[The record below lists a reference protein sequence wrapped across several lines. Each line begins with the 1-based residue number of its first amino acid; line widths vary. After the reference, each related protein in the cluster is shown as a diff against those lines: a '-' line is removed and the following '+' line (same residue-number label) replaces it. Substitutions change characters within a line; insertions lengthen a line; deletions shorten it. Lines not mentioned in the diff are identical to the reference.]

1 MIWAKRGAAV
11 VVAAGLIVG
20 AVLIRTEVIEGDD
33 GGTPD
38 VADATTLV
46 CLTELKPLC
55 DAIASNSDVTVEH
68 LDVGGGISE
77 FAELE
82 SGSEAARR
90 MWLTI
95 APFPDI
101 VEQARAGARDEP
113 LGFDSQAVAS
123 SDLVLA
129 LPSDKH
135 SLLELAC
142 DDPVDWRCLGDAAGK
157 PWDRLVPEGGGTGNV
172 RPAFSSI
179 ATAVGR
185 LAVAAALGDYF
196 GDRPI
201 DPLDPEGILWLRR
214 LVNVV
219 PASALSSGSPITAL
233 RQRRGLDVAVGVHAE
248 LGNPRD
254 TSFDTIY
261 AGEMARV
268 DVVLAVPDGVSAPS
282 RLVTQ
287 LTEAC
292 TAAGWSDPGAAV
304 GTVLPANTV
313 SAATQAW
320 SNT

>member
-11 VVAAGLIVG
+11 LVAAGLIVG

-38 VADATTLV
+38 VAEATTLV

-55 DAIASNSDVTVEH
+55 DAVASGVSVTVEH
-68 LDVGGGISE
+68 LDVGDAISE
-77 FAELE
+77 FAALE
-82 SGSEAARR
+82 AGRHDAHR

-95 APFPDI
+95 APFPEI
-101 VEQARAGARDEP
+101 VEQARAAARDEP
-113 LGFDSQAVAS
+113 LAFDSQAVATS
-123 SDLVLA
+123 ELVLA
-129 LPSDKH
+129 LPADKH
-135 SLLELAC
+135 SLLEFAC
-142 DDPVDWRCLGDAAGK
+142 GDPVDWRCLGDAAGRS
-157 PWDRLVPEGGGTGNV
+157 WEQLVPEGGGAGNV
-172 RPAFSSI
+172 RPAFPSI

-185 LAVAAALGDYF
+185 LGIAAALGDYF

-219 PASALSSGSPITAL
+219 PASTLSSGSPITAL
-233 RQRRGLDVAVGVHAE
+233 RQRRGLDVAVGVQAE

-261 AGEMARV
+261 AAEMARV
-268 DVVLAVPDGVSAPS
+268 DIVLAVPDGVSAPS
-282 RLVTQ
+282 GLVTQ
-287 LTEAC
+287 LTAAA
-292 TAAGWSDPGAAV
+292 TAAGWSDPGTAV

>member
-38 VADATTLV
+38 VAEATTLV
-46 CLTELKPLC
+46 CLTELRPLC
-55 DAIASNSDVTVEH
+55 EAVASNSGVTVEH
-68 LDVGGGISE
+68 LDAGDSISE
-77 FAELE
+77 FAALE
-82 SGSEAARR
+82 AGPHDGQR
-90 MWLTI
+90 MLLTL
-95 APFPDI
+95 APFPEI
-101 VEQARAGARDEP
+101 VEQTRVAARDEP
-113 LGFDSQAVAS
+113 LAFDSHVVAT

-135 SLLELAC
+135 SLLALAC
-142 DDPVDWRCLGDAAGK
+142 GDPVDWRCLGDAAGR
-157 PWDRLVPEGGGTGNV
+157 PWDQLVPEGGGTGSV
-172 RPAFSSI
+172 RPAFPSI
-179 ATAVGR
+179 ETAAGR
-185 LAVAAALGDYF
+185 LAVAAALGGYF

-214 LVNVV
+214 LVSVV
-219 PASALSSGSPITAL
+219 PASTLSSGSPITAL
-233 RQRRGLDVAVGVHAE
+233 RQRRGLDVAAGVHAE

-268 DVVLAVPDGVSAPS
+268 DVVLAVPDGISAPS
-282 RLVTQ
+282 RLLTQ
-287 LTEAC
+287 LTEAAL
-292 TAAGWSDPGAAV
+292 AAGWADPGTAV

-320 SNT
+320 SSI